1 MTAVAV
7 AAKFEEEEEKG
18 QATMAADDFGALEEK
33 VRRTVEL
40 LRSEREA
47 RHKAEA
53 EVARLSEG
61 AMADRKR
68 AAEMERELE
77 SLRRDRSAA
86 RVRVEKMLTQL
97 DELVRA

>member
-1 MTAVAV
+1 MTAMAAVAV
-7 AAKFEEEEEKG
+7 VDETEEG
-18 QATMAADDFGALEEK
+18 QATMAADDFAALEEK

-61 AMADRKR
+61 SMAGRKR
-68 AAEMERELE
+68 VAEMERELE
-77 SLRRDRSAA
+77 GLKRDRSAA

-97 DELVRA
+97 DELGRA

>member
-7 AAKFEEEEEKG
+7 AAQVEEEKG
-18 QATMAADDFGALEEK
+18 HATMVADDFGALEEK